1 MTSSYL
7 ALFTFVCTD
16 TFAQGLL
23 RYIDVPRL
31 PQVPGTEDTL
41 AVLQILLERADI
53 GLVNI
58 VDENRGHGYDLSGAS
73 GHDGHEDEEEH
84 GVLSSRA
91 EQFLRHQGSRQT
103 GRDVLVSEQGS
114 SLGGGQ
120 AEVSQALTQSEVT
133 QGLVH
138 QTKSFSNELM

>member
-1 MTSSYL
+1 MKTYL

-31 PQVPGTEDTL
+31 PQVPRTEDTL
-41 AVLQILLERADI
+41 AILQILLERADI

-58 VDENRGHGYDLSGAS
+58 VDKNGGHSNDLSGAS

-84 GVLSSRA
+84 CVLSSGA
-91 EQFLRHQGSRQT
+91 EQLLSHQRSGQT
-103 GRDVLVSEQGS
+103 GRDVLVSQQGS
-114 SLGGGQ
+114 SLGRGQ
-120 AEVSQALTQSEVT
+120 SKVGQALTQS
-133 QGLVH
+133 
-138 QTKSFSNELM
+138 

>member
-1 MTSSYL
+1 MDDKYL

-31 PQVPGTEDTL
+31 PQVPRTEDTL

-84 GVLSSRA
+84 GVLSSRP
-91 EQFLRHQGSRQT
+91 QQLLRHQRGGQP
-103 GRDVLVSEQGS
+103 GGDILVGEQGS
-114 SLGGGQ
+114 SLGRGQ
-120 AEVSQALTQSEVT
+120 AKVSQALTQAYC
-133 QGLVH
+133 
-138 QTKSFSNELM
+138 